1 MSFYL
6 GYDSWTA
13 SRDADR
19 LPEAIL
25 RDIIRDDDL
34 DLAVIDEPVRVRFA
48 SFLRRAASL
57 QIALAARL
65 DDTVAQPLAA

>member
-13 SRDADR
+13 SRDAAP

-25 RDIIRDDDL
+25 RDIVRDEDL
-34 DLAVIDEPVRVRFA
+34 DLAVIEEPVRTRFA
-48 SFLRRAASL
+48 SFLRRVAGM
-57 QIALAARL
+57 QMTLAARL
-65 DDTVAQPLAA
+65 DDAQPLAA

>member
-13 SRDADR
+13 SRDSER
-19 LPEAIL
+19 LPAATL
-25 RDIIRDDDL
+25 RDIVPDEDL
-34 DLAVIDEPVRVRFA
+34 GLAVIDEPVRTRLA
-48 SFLRRAASL
+48 SFLRRTAGL

-65 DDTVAQPLAA
+65 DDNVAQPLAA